1 MAMPIKPAG
10 CAAEFIG
17 MFVFVAFCCGTAT
30 GVAGTSGWVQQVAL
44 TFGFCIFVLA
54 SALGRWGLHC
64 NCAVT
69 FALATAKLFG
79 IGDMGILQAA
89 VNLVF
94 QVLGSVAGA
103 ALVALIKET
112 DSDRTPDGVP
122 GGGALGSNMLAA
134 DIGIGEALAG
144 EALGTFLLVFMV
156 LQAVVD
162 KTKNV
167 TMPLAIGVAVYL
179 AHSIL
184 IPIDG
189 CSINPTR
196 TIGPALVATFLLD
209 RVTDEVSDKIWEHM
223 WVFWAGPLCGALL
236 AVLAHVVMH
245 TLPGQPDADK
255 EKGEDSLK
263 DDVDTSI

>member
-1 MAMPIKPAG
+1 MIKLAG
-10 CAAEFIG
+10 CAAEFLG
-17 MFVFVAFCCGTAT
+17 MTLFVAICCGTAT
-30 GVAGTSGWVQQVAL
+30 GVAETPGWVQQVSL

-54 SALGRWGLHC
+54 SALGRWGLQC
-64 NCAVT
+64 NFAVT
-69 FALATAKLFG
+69 LALAVARLFG
-79 IGDMGILQAA
+79 IGDMGPIQAA
-89 VNLVF
+89 ANLVF
-94 QVLGSVAGA
+94 QILGSVAGA

-112 DSDRTPDGVP
+112 DSDLT
-122 GGGALGSNMLAA
+122 GGALGSNTIAP

-196 TIGPALVATFLLD
+196 SVGPAIVSTFLLD
-209 RVTDEVSDKIWEHM
+209 RVTDEVSDKIWEDM
-223 WVFWAGPLCGALL
+223 WVFWAGPLVGAVL
-236 AVLAHVVMH
+236 AVLFHVGMH
-245 TLPGQPDADK
+245 KLPGQPGAAGESEQKAVNDDA
-255 EKGEDSLK
+255 EGGAA
-263 DDVDTSI
+263 SI